1 MSTSVPDFT
10 PKSSFV
16 YEESPGI
23 REEDYLRELPETG
36 GKEFALEVL
45 TEYSALFHEID
56 FLVTYLREGTKVV
69 INSKVNAHIE
79 VLTKLFPMLN
89 LDLWTQSKVRRSS
102 AYRVY
107 ADELTPGTCGEIYRE
122 ERDILYLSYL
132 GSDETEL
139 VRVLKPRAALLILPE
154 LINDYTYFR
163 GFVLAPYLVSRGE
176 NEFYAHLQLE
186 RLASGAYEQCFYDVG
201 ALKAKLRYRDL
212 AVKKQVVFYNNLDRT
227 SVVFTNSTNCTLEVC
242 RILWLFWRYFQFF
255 QVPVSID
262 ASVISTE
269 TMIKFIESKLGNFS
283 LFDYA
288 KGATQEDTTSIGSD
302 VRIPANIEQIQ
313 AILLEEE
320 ELVVL

>member
-1 MSTSVPDFT
+1 MSTTVPDFT

-23 REEDYLRELPETG
+23 SEEDYLRKIPKTTG
-36 GKEFALEVL
+36 KQFALETL
-45 TEYSALFHEID
+45 TEYSALYHEID

-69 INSKVNAHIE
+69 VNSKVNAHFE
-79 VLTKLFPMLN
+79 VLIKLFPMLN

-107 ADELTPGTCGEIYRE
+107 SDELTTGGCSVYRE
-122 ERDILYLSYL
+122 EKDVLYISYL
-132 GSDETEL
+132 GGDETEL
-139 VRVLKPRAALLILPE
+139 VRTLRPRAALLILPE
-154 LINDYTYFR
+154 LVEDYTYFR
-163 GFVLAPYLVSRGE
+163 GYILAPYLMSRADV
-176 NEFYAHLQLE
+176 YAHLQLE
-186 RLASGAYEQCFYDVG
+186 RLASGAYEQCYYSVN
-201 ALKAKLRYRDL
+201 ALKTKLRYRDL
-212 AVKKQVVFYNNLDRT
+212 AVKKQVVFYNNLNRS

-255 QVPVSID
+255 QVSVSID

-269 TMIKFIESKLGNFS
+269 SMIKFIESKLPDFS

-288 KGATQEDTTSIGSD
+288 KGAMQQDATSLGSD